1 MKAFVVVCGA
11 IYDIL
16 IVTFHCV
23 GFFFADFWQLQEF
36 PRKYQQQKFQS
47 ICWLCKAAFWTW
59 KRRCVVGTFCWPI
72 IFCQAKEAPAESFAY
87 FLSLSSKSFMIFFT
101 HDLCFPFVCP
111 CEEAEHWGAVHTSCY
126 AHVINAPRKW
136 QVWLCKTWFL
146 ISIKV
151 SVWRMREK
159 RYGAKVCKLASSKQ

>member
-36 PRKYQQQKFQS
+36 PRKYQQKFQS

-59 KRRCVVGTFCWPI
+59 KRRCVVGTFFCWPI
-72 IFCQAKEAPAESFAY
+72 IFQARIFCIFPVSLVKKFHDILHSWFMLSFCLPMWRSRA
-87 FLSLSSKSFMIFFT
+87 LRSS
-101 HDLCFPFVCP
+101 
-111 CEEAEHWGAVHTSCY
+111 VHTSCY

-151 SVWRMREK
+151 SVWRMKEK
-159 RYGAKVCKLASSKQ
+159 RYGKSLQISQ